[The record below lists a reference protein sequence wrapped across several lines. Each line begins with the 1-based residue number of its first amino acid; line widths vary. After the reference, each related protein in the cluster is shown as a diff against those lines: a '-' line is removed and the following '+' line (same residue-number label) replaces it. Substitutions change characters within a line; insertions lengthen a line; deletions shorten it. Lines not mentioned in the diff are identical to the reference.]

1 MSKFRLPQILL
12 KNKRFRASF
21 LKYFAGMALA
31 VLVVAIAYNIILSN
45 IYDLY
50 LQDALSRYREQNIL
64 MTGEFVG
71 YILDGVNQVHALI
84 THNEEISAVLT
95 SPSEF
100 LPERL
105 HMGGAHIDPEYD
117 EMRLRWSDI
126 NRAIGHLFYVTVLSP
141 ALHSVYVYGVA
152 NGHVL
157 SWTDF
162 RSLESFHDH
171 DFLPNHQAG
180 LSLFVRTDMP
190 GRNPSDVITIVR
202 DVVRRG
208 EIIGVAA
215 FNIDYSLFSSHV
227 QQELDDAPTIAAITN
242 EAGIIFYAADRGLLN
257 TDVREHVNYGIAF
270 TEAEAQGISVMY
282 RDARV
287 ISSARSGDGLTII
300 STVQST
306 AIADFRG
313 NFTRFVIIGGLI
325 GLFSAFI
332 LSFLIALR
340 LYGNMIRLVNM
351 IGEAGDGEVSPD
363 KAYIIESIAS
373 LTAHNRHIEHE
384 LAEKLAELKKAQ
396 VVVLQNQINPH
407 FILNT
412 LQIVNLNIL
421 KTIKTDSDAT
431 KAIALLS
438 EILQS
443 NLNTADY
450 MVPLSSEVAQIV
462 KYLEIQRMRVKERF
476 FIDWDIEDEL
486 MRFQTVKFV
495 IQPVL
500 ENCFKHGL
508 LNDAGGGKR
517 INISASKDENILTLA
532 VRDNGKGMTAEA
544 LSQLRSNLRQS
555 HMKQN
560 SHIGLCN
567 VDKRVKLIFGDNFGI
582 EVNSA
587 PGEGTVVVIRQRAI
601 GL

>member
-1 MSKFRLPQILL
+1 
-12 KNKRFRASF
+12 
-21 LKYFAGMALA
+21 
-31 VLVVAIAYNIILSN
+31 
-45 IYDLY
+45 
-50 LQDALSRYREQNIL
+50 
-64 MTGEFVG
+64 
-71 YILDGVNQVHALI
+71 
-84 THNEEISAVLT
+84 
-95 SPSEF
+95 
-100 LPERL
+100 
-105 HMGGAHIDPEYD
+105 
-117 EMRLRWSDI
+117 
-126 NRAIGHLFYVTVLSP
+126 
-141 ALHSVYVYGVA
+141 
-152 NGHVL
+152 
-157 SWTDF
+157 
-162 RSLESFHDH
+162 
-171 DFLPNHQAG
+171 
-180 LSLFVRTDMP
+180 
-190 GRNPSDVITIVR
+190 
-202 DVVRRG
+202 
-208 EIIGVAA
+208 
-215 FNIDYSLFSSHV
+215 
-227 QQELDDAPTIAAITN
+227 
-242 EAGIIFYAADRGLLN
+242 
-257 TDVREHVNYGIAF
+257 
-270 TEAEAQGISVMY
+270 MY